1 MKTMDMKLNVL
12 FLLIKADG
20 WTDIQRRLAENYPG
34 SQWFTIAFIFLG
46 HFIFT
51 NLFIGIIIM
60 VSVTFAFKTP
70 LVLTYTS
77 RSPFYLHTKNFLLF

>member
-1 MKTMDMKLNVL
+1 MCEYLNIL
-12 FLLIKADG
+12 SLTLIFCCVKADG

-60 VSVTFAFKTP
+60 VSHVVNSTF
-70 LVLTYTS
+70 
-77 RSPFYLHTKNFLLF
+77 